1 MTFTDNAGEKAG
13 AYIGTYTDH
22 IKADS
27 NIVSDY
33 TWVKIE
39 GKDGVSP
46 TITVTKENGVVTIVT
61 KDGSH
66 TYTQKILD
74 GTNGT
79 PGANGTNG
87 QTTYFHL
94 KYSNDGG
101 KTFTSNQGIMLLYL
115 EITYMQIQFIHII
128 MPIMHILK
136 KN

>member
-61 KDGSH
+61 K
-66 TYTQKILD
+66 I
-74 GTNGT
+74 N
-79 PGANGTNG
+79 
-87 QTTYFHL
+87 
-94 KYSNDGG
+94 
-101 KTFTSNQGIMLLYL
+101 
-115 EITYMQIQFIHII
+115 
-128 MPIMHILK
+128 HILTPK
-136 KN
+136 KSLTVLMVLQEQTEQTDRLRIFI